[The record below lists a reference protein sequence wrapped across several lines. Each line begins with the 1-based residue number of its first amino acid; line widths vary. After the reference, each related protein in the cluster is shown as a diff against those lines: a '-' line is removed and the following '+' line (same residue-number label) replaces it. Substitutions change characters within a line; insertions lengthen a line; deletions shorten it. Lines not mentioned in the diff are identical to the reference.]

1 MKRLQEECKI
11 RESSTHAL
19 TYKLEDFVML
29 APKDSVKLKNRR
41 ERQSPGKA
49 EEIPRKEKE
58 VSAKT
63 NWDTI
68 AGSSFQNHMT
78 KKGC

>member
-1 MKRLQEECKI
+1 
-11 RESSTHAL
+11 
-19 TYKLEDFVML
+19 ML

-58 VSAKT
+58 VSAET

-78 KKGC
+78 KKGVDKSRNVLPKCWKT

>member
-1 MKRLQEECKI
+1 
-11 RESSTHAL
+11 
-19 TYKLEDFVML
+19 ML

-58 VSAKT
+58 VSAET

-68 AGSSFQNHMT
+68 AGSSFD
-78 KKGC
+78 KKGLLTNPETFCQNAGKHDSTY